1 MNILLVEVVL
11 FRVVELAVVLL
22 LVVDVVEGA
31 LEVEVALLVVE
42 VEAAV
47 VDEGLALAEPAKV
60 NCLLKLGSPVL
71 SVILNA

>member
-31 LEVEVALLVVE
+31 LE

>member
-1 MNILLVEVVL
+1 MVMVLEPVV
-11 FRVVELAVVLL
+11 VVL

-31 LEVEVALLVVE
+31 LEVEVALLVVVE
-42 VEAAV
+42 VEEAA
-47 VDEGLALAEPAKV
+47 VDEGLALAEPWKV